1 MGQTQYYGLA
11 KTPNYGLD
19 YESMIKALAR
29 GLPEAYAN
37 KQIAASRDASN
48 TAALDYYNKMTE
60 IGNRE
65 NELTADQIALN
76 KDSMEA
82 AQDAQLQQ
90 TGLGLLGTGI
100 SAYGLYKNASL
111 AKQIANA
118 GKDIGGEVINAEPG
132 ILSKTWDGAKG
143 LASSAYDK
151 LFGPTIDPS
160 TAINLGLESTSNVIP
175 GTVDMAAGWEA
186 IPAMESGAALN
197 IAENAAPA
205 VVENTTLPVLENAPY
220 IAEYAADAG
229 ASSLFSEGIG
239 SGLGQIGSTI
249 ISKALP
255 WYAVA
260 KAGGTIINAITDNN
274 PWMKDTPFGVLG
286 ESLDEPMAVEDYF
299 AKKLSDKVGG
309 DEETYE
315 YFLQTAN
322 PLEVGSWVTDTREK
336 LLNTA
341 TGGLYTPVK
350 ELYDEVKDH
359 CIIVTTCTDRY
370 SPEVNI
376 TREYR
381 NKFMTAEQIRGYYII
396 ADKVVPVLKRY
407 NLIKKLTKTLL
418 VDNLINYGKFALG
431 KTKKANYIAT
441 IISKAF
447 LRLCQHKGSLVEQ
460 YVRLNG
466 EIY

>member
-29 GLPEAYAN
+29 VLPEAYAN

-118 GKDIGGEVINAEPG
+118 GKDIGGEVINTEPG

-197 IAENAAPA
+197 IAEGASNI
-205 VVENTTLPVLENAPY
+205 TPVLENSTFMAPDAAY
-220 IAEYAADAG
+220 AGGELASQGALSTAGSIVSRALPVIAIVSAANMARDKWGGTNKDYREKSAKERFFDDPG
-229 ASSLFSEGIG
+229 M
-239 SGLGQIGSTI
+239 GLGANVMGAIFGDKSEMARIPMQVGEQFSH
-249 ISKALP
+249 
-255 WYAVA
+255 Y
-260 KAGGTIINAITDNN
+260 AGG
-274 PWMKDTPFGVLG
+274 P
-286 ESLDEPMAVEDYF
+286 
-299 AKKLSDKVGG
+299 
-309 DEETYE
+309 
-315 YFLQTAN
+315 
-322 PLEVGSWVTDTREK
+322 
-336 LLNTA
+336 
-341 TGGLYTPVK
+341 
-350 ELYDEVKDH
+350 
-359 CIIVTTCTDRY
+359 
-370 SPEVNI
+370 
-376 TREYR
+376 
-381 NKFMTAEQIRGYYII
+381 
-396 ADKVVPVLKRY
+396 
-407 NLIKKLTKTLL
+407 
-418 VDNLINYGKFALG
+418 
-431 KTKKANYIAT
+431 
-441 IISKAF
+441 ISKAF
-447 LRLCQHKGSLVEQ
+447 KGDFEGGVRELVNAPQTSLESFGVDKKTAETINL
-460 YVRLNG
+460 VLNPG
-466 EIY
+466 KVIKKIWDSIF